1 MGCVVIGGNIE
12 ISILLSMKIISLV
25 FLFAFSAYAQL
36 LSGGNFNVITV
47 NNIGISQG
55 KVDSVTNTLKQI
67 AQAQGQN
74 VSSESM
80 VQLRWI
86 AVNQLV
92 GQELV
97 KAEIA
102 KQGLK
107 ADSKKV
113 DSLVAVLKKQF
124 PSDAAFKQELKKT
137 GSSEADFRKY
147 VENQFLADQL
157 LDKKIPKTKDPTDK
171 DKKDYWEKHKNEAIV
186 SDTIGGIKIV
196 LNIAKGENA
205 QAIQDKKDLLKGYA
219 AQARMAK
226 VSLMQLMEQFA
237 MMAARISED
246 PNAKKDGGIMKKFL
260 PKSQGTAFANAVKNL
275 KVGQISEPFEDGSK
289 VTMFMMTEKNDGKY
303 ESYEHEI
310 DYILRLEAERSRQL
324 ATKNYLDQ
332 LAKTYKVQY
341 LNKDYTPPEAIGQ

>member
-1 MGCVVIGGNIE
+1 
-12 ISILLSMKIISLV
+12 MKIISLV

-36 LSGGNFNVITV
+36 LSGGNFDVIRV
-47 NNIGISQG
+47 NNVGISQG
-55 KVDSVTNTLKQI
+55 KVDSVANTLKQL
-67 AQAQGQN
+67 AQAQGQS
-74 VSSESM
+74 VSADGM
-80 VQLRWI
+80 IQLRWI

-97 KAEIA
+97 KAEIT

-107 ADSKKV
+107 ADAKKV
-113 DSLVAVLKKQF
+113 DSLIAVFKKQF
-124 PSDAAFKQELKKT
+124 PNEAAFKQELKKT
-137 GSSEADFRKY
+137 GSTDADFRKY
-147 VENQFLADQL
+147 IETQLLADQL
-157 LDKKIPKTKDPTDK
+157 LEKKIQGSKEPTAK
-171 DKKDYWEKHKNEAIV
+171 EKKDYWEKHKNEAIV

-226 VSLMQLMEQFA
+226 VSLMALMEQFA

-260 PKSQGTAFANAVKNL
+260 PKTQGNEFANAAKNL
-275 KVGQISEPFEDGSK
+275 KVGQISEPFVQDGNK
-289 VTMFMMTEKNDGKY
+289 VVMFMLTEKNDGKF

-310 DYILRLEAERSRQL
+310 DYILRLEAERSRQI

-332 LAKTYKVQY
+332 LAKSYKVQY

>member
-1 MGCVVIGGNIE
+1 
-12 ISILLSMKIISLV
+12 MKIISLV

-36 LSGGNFNVITV
+36 LSGGNFDVIRV
-47 NNIGISQG
+47 NNVGISQG
-55 KVDSVTNTLKQI
+55 KVDSVTATLRQI

-74 VSSESM
+74 ISQEGM
-80 VQLRWI
+80 TQLRWI
-86 AVNQLV
+86 AINQLV

-107 ADSKKV
+107 ANAKKV
-113 DSLVAVLKKQF
+113 DSLIAVFKKQF
-124 PSDAAFKQELKKT
+124 PNEAAFKQELKKT
-137 GSSEADFRKY
+137 GSTDAEFRKY
-147 VENQFLADQL
+147 IETQLLADQL
-157 LDKKIPKTKDPTDK
+157 LEQKVPGSKEPTAK
-171 DKKDYWEKHKNEAIV
+171 EKSDYWEKHKSEAII

-205 QAIQDKKDLLKGYA
+205 QAIQDKKDFLKGQA

-226 VSLMQLMEQFA
+226 VSLMALMEQFA

-260 PKSQGTAFANAVKNL
+260 SKTQGNEFANAVKNL
-275 KVGQISEPFEDGSK
+275 KVGQISDPFVQDGNK
-289 VTMFMMTEKNDGKY
+289 VVMFMLTEKNDGKF

-310 DYILRLEAERSRQL
+310 EYILRLEAERKRQV
-324 ATKNYLDQ
+324 ATKSYLDQ
-332 LAKTYKVQY
+332 LAKSYKVQY
-341 LNKDYTPPEAIGQ
+341 LNKDYTPPEAIGK